1 MDGAINDGRSLVTT
15 AVELQLVKGLTHA
28 HTIERQSI
36 RLLDAA
42 AQFAGDDE
50 VADLYRGLLVQARGR
65 AVIVADRLEAY
76 GARPADVRESSDLTP
91 AGAGVVPDT
100 PIRLAETAFALESH
114 GAAAYRMLHGI
125 ATRAGDDRTAD
136 VAQRILEQAES
147 AAALVA
153 STFDR
158 AVDAA
163 LDEPTEGG

>member
-1 MDGAINDGRSLVTT
+1 MTT

-42 AQFAGDDE
+42 TQFAGDDE
-50 VADLYRGLLVQARGR
+50 IADVYRSLLVQARGR

-76 GARPADVRESSDLTP
+76 GARPADVREHSDLTLA
-91 AGAGVVPDT
+91 AGHTVPDT

-114 GAAAYRMLHGI
+114 GAAAYRMLHGL
-125 ATRAGDDRTAD
+125 AKRAGDERTAD
-136 VAQRILEQAES
+136 VAERILEQAEA

-153 STFDR
+153 CTFDR
-158 AVDAA
+158 AVDAT
-163 LDEPTEGG
+163 LDDSAAGG